1 MTARPQVTKEELP
14 LATDK
19 EIASVVSR
27 FEKCTLPYKHW
38 THRAHL
44 CVAVSYL
51 RKLPFKEAHARMR
64 QNINRYNK
72 ACGDPAGYNETITV
86 LFLKKIAHDM
96 ANETNFPGLHQEI
109 SRLAEAWSV
118 EWLYRYYSKELIW
131 SEAAKSAWTKPD
143 VAPLDF

>member
-1 MTARPQVTKEELP
+1 MTKEELP
-14 LATDK
+14 LASDE

-51 RKLPFKEAHARMR
+51 RTMPLREAHARIKR
-64 QNINRYNK
+64 NINRYNK
-72 ACGDPAGYNETITV
+72 ACGDPTGYNETITV

-96 ANETNFPGLHQEI
+96 AQETSFPELHQEVA
-109 SRLAEAWSV
+109 RLTGACSV

-131 SEAAKSAWTKPD
+131 SEAAKSDWTEPD